1 LTAGS
6 LIRSHLRVVGG
17 ARLEVT
23 LAAILLLGTTAIGL
37 AYGVAARPS
46 AQALTGGHESAFGT
60 LLWILQRNI
69 PAALLLF
76 SGVVTCGLTALAGGA
91 GIGLFLGHSMAL
103 SIVTFGPGHVLT
115 HTMLYTPVELYGFV
129 LAFAAGL
136 TPISLFVRLRERF
149 TRKTIGELMHRALVL
164 LGTSIV
170 VLVLGAF
177 LEMAN
182 ILLAA

>member
-6 LIRSHLRVVGG
+6 LVRSHLRTLRGS
-17 ARLEVT
+17 RLELT

-37 AYGVAARPS
+37 VYGVAARPS
-46 AQALTGGHESAFGT
+46 AQSLAGGHESALGT
-60 LLWILQRNI
+60 LVWILQRNI

-76 SGVVTCGLTALAGGA
+76 SGVVTFGLTALAGGA

-103 SIVTFGPGHVLT
+103 SIVTFGPAYVLT
-115 HTMLYTPVELYGFV
+115 HTVLYTPVELYGFV

-136 TPISLFVRLRERF
+136 TPISLFVKLRERID
-149 TRKTIGELMHRALVL
+149 RKAVGDVMHRALVL
-164 LGTSIV
+164 LGTSV
-170 VLVLGAF
+170 GVLVLGAF

-182 ILLAA
+182 ILLTA